1 MDDNIPGISADD
13 LPEIYR
19 EGYLHAIEA
28 ARAEHDPA
36 IEWDAFR
43 EFLWVALTRVL
54 GLDD

>member
-1 MDDNIPGISADD
+1 MEDTPGISVDD

-28 ARAEHDPA
+28 AREEHDPA
-36 IEWDAFR
+36 TEWEDFR
-43 EFLWVALTRVL
+43 EYLWVALVQVL